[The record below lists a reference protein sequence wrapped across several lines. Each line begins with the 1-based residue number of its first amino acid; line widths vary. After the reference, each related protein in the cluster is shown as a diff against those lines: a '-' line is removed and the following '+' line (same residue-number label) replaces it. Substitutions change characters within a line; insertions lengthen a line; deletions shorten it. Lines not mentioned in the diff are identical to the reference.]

1 LAERGRFITLEGGE
15 GAGKSTQAR
24 RLAEALRAA
33 GLTVVETREPG
44 GSPGAEEIRR
54 LLTTGEAGRW
64 SPMAETL
71 LHNAARADHL
81 RRTVRPALAAG
92 SWVVSDRF
100 ADSTLAYQGYGHG
113 IDRAFITALSAAIV
127 DGLEP
132 ALTLVLDLPVTQG
145 LARAAARK
153 GGEDRYE
160 RMDMVFHEALRRGY
174 LAIAAAAPERC
185 VVIDAAGDAV
195 ATWGQVKAAVKQRLG
210 LEVA

>member
-92 SWVVSDRF
+92 RWVVSDRF
-100 ADSTLAYQGYGHG
+100 VDSTLAYQGYGHG

-132 ALTLVLDLPVTQG
+132 ALTLVLDLPATQG

-153 GGEDRYE
+153 NGEDRYE
-160 RMDMVFHEALRRGY
+160 KMDMAFHEALRRGY

-185 VVIDAAGDAV
+185 VVIDAAGDAT
-195 ATWGQVKAAVKQRLG
+195 ATWDQVRAAVKQKLG

>member
-1 LAERGRFITLEGGE
+1 MAERGRFITFEGGE

-24 RLAEALRAA
+24 RLAAALRAR
-33 GLTVVETREPG
+33 GLEVIETREPG

-100 ADSTLAYQGYGHG
+100 ADSTMAYQGYGQGADRLFIGELVRLLG
-113 IDRAFITALSAAIV
+113 IKPD
-127 DGLEP
+127 
-132 ALTLVLDLPVTQG
+132 LTLVLDVPEPVATTRMRQ
-145 LARAAARK
+145 R
-153 GGEDRYE
+153 GGDADRYE
-160 RMDMVFHEALRRGY
+160 KLDAAFHARVRDGFRQ
-174 LAIAAAAPERC
+174 IAAAEPERC
-185 VVIDAAGDAV
+185 VLVDASGEIEAV
-195 ATWGQVKAAVKQRLG
+195 HAAIMEAVDRL
-210 LEVA
+210 L

>member
-1 LAERGRFITLEGGE
+1 MAERGRFITFEGGE

-24 RLAEALRAA
+24 RLATALRAQ
-33 GLTVVETREPG
+33 GLEVLETREPG

-81 RRTVRPALAAG
+81 RRTVRPALTAG

-100 ADSTLAYQGYGHG
+100 ADSTMAYQGYGQG
-113 IDRAFITALSAAIV
+113 LDRGFIAALSAAVV

-132 ALTLVLDLPVTQG
+132 ALTLIFDLPVAQG
-145 LARAAARK
+145 LARAAARS
-153 GGEDRYE
+153 GAEDRYE
-160 RMDMVFHEALRRGY
+160 RMDLSFHEALRQGF
-174 LAIAAAAPERC
+174 LAIAAAAPQRC
-185 VVIDAAGDAV
+185 VVVDAAGDEV
-195 ATWGQVKAAVKQRLG
+195 ATWVQVKQAVRARLG

>member
-24 RLAEALRAA
+24 RLAAALRTA
-33 GLTVVETREPG
+33 GFDVLETREPG

-71 LHNAARADHL
+71 LHSAARADHL

-92 SWVVSDRF
+92 RWVVSDRF

-113 IDRAFITALSAAIV
+113 LDRDFIGALSQAVV

-132 ALTLVLDLPVTQG
+132 ALTLVFDLPVEQG
-145 LARAAARK
+145 LARAAGRA
-153 GGEDRYE
+153 GSEDRYE
-160 RMDMVFHEALRRGY
+160 RMDRGFHEALRRGY
-174 LAIAAAAPERC
+174 LAIAAAAPARC
-185 VVIDAAGDAV
+185 AVIDASGDEEATWALVRSAV
-195 ATWGQVKAAVKQRLG
+195 AARLG
-210 LEVA
+210 LELV

>member
-1 LAERGRFITLEGGE
+1 MAERGRFITFEGGE

-24 RLAEALRAA
+24 RLATALRAQ
-33 GLTVVETREPG
+33 GLEVLETREPG

-81 RRTVRPALAAG
+81 RRTVRPALTAG

-100 ADSTLAYQGYGHG
+100 ADSTMAYQGYGQG
-113 IDRAFITALSAAIV
+113 LDRGFIAALSAAVV

-132 ALTLVLDLPVTQG
+132 ALTLIFDLPVAQG
-145 LARAAARK
+145 LARAAARS
-153 GGEDRYE
+153 GAEDRYE
-160 RMDMVFHEALRRGY
+160 RMDLSFHEALRQGF
-174 LAIAAAAPERC
+174 LAIAAAAPQRC
-185 VVIDAAGDAV
+185 VVVDAAGDEI
-195 ATWGQVKAAVKQRLG
+195 ATWVQVKQAVRARLG

>member
-1 LAERGRFITLEGGE
+1 MPERGRFITLEGGE

-33 GLTVVETREPG
+33 GLTVIETREPG

-132 ALTLVLDLPVTQG
+132 ALTLVLDLPATQG

-153 GGEDRYE
+153 SGEDRYE
-160 RMDMVFHEALRRGY
+160 KMDMAFHEALRRGY
-174 LAIAAAAPERC
+174 LAIAVAAPERC
-185 VVIDAAGDAV
+185 VVIDASGDAA
-195 ATWGQVKAAVKQRLG
+195 ATWGQVKVAVKQRLG

>member
-1 LAERGRFITLEGGE
+1 MAERGRFITFEGGE

-24 RLAEALRAA
+24 RLAAALRAR
-33 GLTVVETREPG
+33 GLEVVETREPG

-100 ADSTLAYQGYGHG
+100 ADSTMAYQGYGQG
-113 IDRAFITALSAAIV
+113 LDRGFIAALSAAVV

-132 ALTLVLDLPVTQG
+132 ALTLVFDLPVEQG
-145 LARAAARK
+145 LGRAAAQ
-153 GGEDRYE
+153 
-160 RMDMVFHEALRRGY
+160 ARGRGS
-174 LAIAAAAPERC
+174 L
-185 VVIDAAGDAV
+185 
-195 ATWGQVKAAVKQRLG
+195 
-210 LEVA
+210 